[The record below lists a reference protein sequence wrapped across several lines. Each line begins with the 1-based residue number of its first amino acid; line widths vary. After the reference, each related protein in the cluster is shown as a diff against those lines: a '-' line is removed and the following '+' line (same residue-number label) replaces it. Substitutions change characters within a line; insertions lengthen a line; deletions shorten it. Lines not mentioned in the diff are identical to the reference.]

1 MKELYLLSLVGN
13 IKIALV
19 VFSSFGFVA
28 WIAILA
34 ARYINY
40 AYGDDDLPKS
50 VKKWERAFVI
60 IGLVCT
66 LLAIPIPSQK
76 ELYVIYGIGGTIDYI
91 RNDSIASQLP
101 DKCIR
106 AIDVCLDKYV
116 DDPKKQ
122 IKETTEEDTETVT
135 KNNIKI

>member
-106 AIDVCLDKYV
+106 AIDVYLDKYV

-135 KNNIKI
+135 KII

>member
-91 RNDSIASQLP
+91 RNDSIANQLP

-106 AIDVCLDKYV
+106 AIDVYLDKYV

-135 KNNIKI
+135 KII

>member
-106 AIDVCLDKYV
+106 AIDVYLDKYV

-122 IKETTEEDTETVT
+122 IKETTEEDKETVT
-135 KNNIKI
+135 KII

>member
-1 MKELYLLSLVGN
+1 MKELYLLSLVSN
-13 IKIALV
+13 IKIALII
-19 VFSSFGFVA
+19 FLCFGFGIWMV
-28 WIAILA
+28 ILIT
-34 ARYINY
+34 RYLTY
-40 AYGDDDLPKS
+40 LSSGDSLPEF
-50 VKKWERAFVI
+50 KKWERAFVI

-91 RNDSIASQLP
+91 RNDSIGSQLP

-116 DDPKKQ
+116 DDQKA
-122 IKETTEEDTETVT
+122 
-135 KNNIKI
+135 N

>member
-1 MKELYLLSLVGN
+1 MVILITRYLTYISSGDSLPE
-13 IKIALV
+13 
-19 VFSSFGFVA
+19 F
-28 WIAILA
+28 
-34 ARYINY
+34 
-40 AYGDDDLPKS
+40 
-50 VKKWERAFVI
+50 KKLERAFVI

-91 RNDSIASQLP
+91 RNDSIGSQLP

-106 AIDVCLDKYV
+106 AIDVYLDKYV

-122 IKETTEEDTETVT
+122 IEETTEEDTETVT
-135 KNNIKI
+135 KII